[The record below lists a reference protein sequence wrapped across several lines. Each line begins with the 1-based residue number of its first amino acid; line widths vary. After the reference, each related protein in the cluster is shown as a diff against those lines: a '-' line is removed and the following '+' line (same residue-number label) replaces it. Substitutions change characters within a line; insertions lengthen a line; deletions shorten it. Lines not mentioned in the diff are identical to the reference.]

1 MHLCS
6 SAVCVFIPSIDRT
19 ATRSLFLRL
28 RACARAR
35 AHARLRARAISVRT
49 GPCMRAWE
57 AGFESE
63 ALPPAQVG
71 AAEAPE
77 PRSRSLAN
85 VRRNV

>member
-1 MHLCS
+1 MVHLCS
-6 SAVCVFIPSIDRT
+6 SAVCVFIPSMDRT

-35 AHARLRARAISVRT
+35 AHTISVRT